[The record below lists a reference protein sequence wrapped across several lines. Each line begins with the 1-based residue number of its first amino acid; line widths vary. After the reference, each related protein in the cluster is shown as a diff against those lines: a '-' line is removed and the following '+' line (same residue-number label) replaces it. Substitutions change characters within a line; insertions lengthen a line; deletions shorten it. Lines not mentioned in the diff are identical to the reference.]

1 MEQGVRPRGLNIPRS
16 GRRHGLRQ
24 AITAGTPE
32 TNPRPAHLPNARNP
46 GNLADADQH
55 GTDEARR
62 G

>member
-1 MEQGVRPRGLNIPRS
+1 M
-16 GRRHGLRQ
+16 RQ